1 MHFFNWTM
9 TAKLSREKSQTAGFN
24 MLRDENKRSAS
35 GGHGQWQLRLQQSE
49 EEIHTNRQTIVFGGH
64 TGAAITE
71 LLYFSSPF
79 LPVNYSNSGASM
91 CSFQCQQYL
100 QNSANTHLSTVKR
113 AIWVDSIHSLS
124 LSVPA
129 IVNRCKIWFHFNCPH
144 NKSEI
149 GHCVYACRNLSC
161 FVIATKHKSEEK
173 DRKLCTEKIHKGI
186 FAVKKWQPV
195 RRSTCVHI
203 MYDTFTCRTYT
214 LTVHN
219 YGAIS
224 IESADAVVITRARM
238 MTKGYC

>member
-1 MHFFNWTM
+1 MDASLGSSRIKHCGWLVAIAAGGSNSTTIAIMTLFEMHFFNWTM

-124 LSVPA
+124 LSLSLPSWTDAKFDSILIVHITSQKLA
-129 IVNRCKIWFHFNCPH
+129 IV
-144 NKSEI
+144 SML
-149 GHCVYACRNLSC
+149 VA
-161 FVIATKHKSEEK
+161 
-173 DRKLCTEKIHKGI
+173 
-186 FAVKKWQPV
+186 
-195 RRSTCVHI
+195 
-203 MYDTFTCRTYT
+203 TCR
-214 LTVHN
+214 V
-219 YGAIS
+219 S
-224 IESADAVVITRARM
+224 
-238 MTKGYC
+238 